1 MIRRPPRLTRTD
13 TLFPYTTVFRSLTG
27 NDDDNLDSDQGYQ
40 GFVQFA
46 IVAQRATGQSGDSIL
61 EVDIETG
68 ARADDDRSE
77 EHTSELQ
84 SLMRITYAVLCL
96 IHKKNK
102 NNQDCTRRMCRELV
116 QKRMRGKL

>member
-61 EVDIETG
+61 EVDIDTG

-84 SLMRITYAVLCL
+84 SLMRIPYAVFCL
-96 IHKKNK
+96 KKKKDNPYITDYTLTNSAWNTAVHK
-102 NNQDCTRRMCRELV
+102 T
-116 QKRMRGKL
+116 GS